1 MTPKF
6 GSGNQQHK
14 PQLPAKGSSGQTP
27 TEGGKHAAA
36 TSGLVRKDVP
46 SKNPMAV
53 EEGDKPIF
61 GDIPKENLEE
71 ALAEV
76 DAALEQNP
84 DDKELHIRKYRI
96 LRKSNDR
103 PAMRAA
109 LQQAA
114 RVCGDSFFGVK
125 LAEALE
131 EEGSFTK
138 ALEWRRWVAQFTPED
153 PETIRRLAATAV
165 RAGALKTAEVSY
177 TKLLELRQ
185 SDEAPLGGTF
195 YEEMLGKGLETEK
208 RIQLHQMGIRLL
220 AKALET
226 RADSP
231 TLLDS
236 AARLSYRVK
245 DMDAARLFFE
255 RSLKTNTDHKNAR
268 QWKVELLRVYSNKGM
283 VKEWRA
289 LNDSMIAE
297 LKEYV
302 KTYRGDTRA
311 WQILT
316 GQLIQAG
323 EFDEAIHYLKEALLS
338 DSKNAQALW
347 ELGRLYVRMG
357 RSQDAVDYYEEIIN
371 DPNEKKSVRR
381 AIERALADLFF
392 KLGRYR
398 EALAIYDRDPEGN
411 LRMIA
416 PIYEAVGD
424 LAEAEKLYVKS
435 VKQAPRDARCH
446 LGLAEFKVRQEDW
459 ATAAEAGRE
468 GLRCSYANEEV
479 HSNLAVALATALMKM
494 GQVEDAFKTMEEIC
508 EAYPDSIHQVFRK
521 VKLMVRQGRKEE
533 ALELAEEVRTQAEH
547 QTGCAPASSALW
559 SLLGDCCSLLGNIG
573 AAEEAYTNAL
583 RYDFMDSVAV
593 RGLGMVAEKR
603 NDLRRALELYQRFV
617 VLDPLNLAVP
627 TIKGRIEELVE
638 KVGPLPVPE
647 TAEEA
652 ADTMSSQEEAWTP
665 PARPETPEPAP
676 APPPAPQPKPKP
688 QPPPPPPDSSTPEG
702 WMGTGEVDW
711 YQQ

>member
-1 MTPKF
+1 
-6 GSGNQQHK
+6 
-14 PQLPAKGSSGQTP
+14 
-27 TEGGKHAAA
+27 
-36 TSGLVRKDVP
+36 
-46 SKNPMAV
+46 MAV

-76 DAALEQNP
+76 DSALELNP
-84 DDKELHIRKYRI
+84 DNKELHIRKYRI

-131 EEGSFTK
+131 EEGSYTK
-138 ALEWRRWVAQFTPED
+138 ALEWRRWVAQFTPDD

-177 TKLLELRQ
+177 SKLLELRQ
-185 SDEAPLGGTF
+185 QDEAPLGGTF
-195 YEEMLGKGLETEK
+195 YEEMLGKGLESEK
-208 RIQLHQMGIRLL
+208 RTQLHQMGIRLL

-226 RADSP
+226 RSDSAS
-231 TLLDS
+231 LLDS

-245 DMDAARLFFE
+245 DMEAARGFYE
-255 RSLKTNTDHKNAR
+255 RALKTNHEHKNSR
-268 QWKVELLRVYSNKGM
+268 QWKVELLRVYSNKGL
-283 VKEWRA
+283 VKEWRS
-289 LNDSMIAE
+289 LNDAMIAE

-302 KTYRGDTRA
+302 QTYRGDTRA

-323 EFDEAIHYLKEALLS
+323 EFDEAIHFLKEALLS

-381 AIERALADLFF
+381 AIERALADLYF

-424 LAEAEKLYVKS
+424 LGEAEKLYLKS

-459 ATAAEAGRE
+459 DQAAESGRE

-479 HSNLAVALATALMKM
+479 HSNLAVALATALMKK
-494 GQVEDAFKTMEEIC
+494 GQVEEAFQTMEEIC

-521 VKLMVRQGRKEE
+521 VKLMVRLGRKEE
-533 ALELAEEVRTQAEH
+533 ALKLAEEVRTQAEH

-559 SLLGDCCSLLGNIG
+559 SLLGDCCSLLGNIT

-593 RGLGMVAEKR
+593 RGLGMAAEKR
-603 NDLRRALELYQRFV
+603 SDLMRALELYQRFV
-617 VLDPLNLAVP
+617 LLDPLNLSVP
-627 TIKGRIEELVE
+627 TIKGRIEELIE
-638 KVGPLPVPE
+638 KVGPLPEPEPAPVPE
-647 TAEEA
+647 APAVEDHWA
-652 ADTMSSQEEAWTP
+652 APPQGQAP
-665 PARPETPEPAP
+665 PARPEVPVAAVPPPPEREPAP
-676 APPPAPQPKPKP
+676 TAAKP
-688 QPPPPPPDSSTPEG
+688 QQPEASPDG

>member
-6 GSGNQQHK
+6 GSGPQQK
-14 PQLPAKGSSGQTP
+14 PQLPQKGLAG
-27 TEGGKHAAA
+27 AAA
-36 TSGLVRKDVP
+36 GSGSGGGLVRKEVP
-46 SKNPMAV
+46 SKNPMAT

-76 DAALEQNP
+76 DAALAQSP

-96 LRKSNDR
+96 LRKSGDR

-109 LQQAA
+109 LQLAA
-114 RVCGDSFFGVK
+114 RVCGDPFFGVK

-131 EEGSFTK
+131 EEGSYTK

-153 PETIRRLAATAV
+153 PDTIRRLAATAV
-165 RAGALKTAEVSY
+165 RSGALKTAEVSY
-177 TKLLELRQ
+177 NKLIELR
-185 SDEAPLGGTF
+185 SGDEAPLGGTF
-195 YEEMLGKGLETEK
+195 YEEMLGKGLEPDK
-208 RIQLHQMGIRLL
+208 RLQLQQMGLRLL
-220 AKALET
+220 ARALET
-226 RADSP
+226 RDASAS
-231 TLLDS
+231 LLEA

-245 DMDAARLFFE
+245 DMNSSRGFYE
-255 RSLKTNTDHKNAR
+255 RALKTNADHKNAR
-268 QWKVELLRVYSNKGM
+268 QWRVELLRVYSNLG
-283 VKEWRA
+283 VVDEWRA
-289 LNDSMIAE
+289 LNDAIINE

-302 KTYRGDTRA
+302 KLYRGDQRA

-316 GQLIQAG
+316 TQLIQAG
-323 EFDEAIHYLKEALLS
+323 EFEEAIHYLKEALLA

-357 RSQDAVDYYEEIIN
+357 RSQEAVDYYDEIIN

-398 EALAIYDRDPEGN
+398 EALLIYDRDPEGN

-424 LAEAEKLYVKS
+424 IQEAEKLYQKS

-446 LGLAEFKVRQEDW
+446 LGTAEFRVRQEDW
-459 ATAAEAGRE
+459 EAAAEAGRE
-468 GLRCSYANEEV
+468 GLRCSYATEEV
-479 HSNLAVALATALMKM
+479 HSNLAVALATAQMKLA
-494 GQVEDAFKTMEEIC
+494 QVEDALKTMEEIC
-508 EAYPDSIHQVFRK
+508 EAYPDSIHQIFRK
-521 VKLMVRQGRKEE
+521 VKLLVRLGRKEE
-533 ALELAEEVRTQAEH
+533 ALALAEEVRTQAQH

-559 SLLGDCCSLLGNIG
+559 SLLGDCCSLLGNIDE
-573 AAEEAYTNAL
+573 AEDSYTNAL
-583 RYDFMDSVAV
+583 RYDFMDSAAV

-603 NDLRRALELYQRFV
+603 GDLRRALELYQRFV

-627 TIKGRIEELVE
+627 TIKGRIEELKE
-638 KVGPLPVPE
+638 KVGPLPAPE
-647 TAEEA
+647 SVEEASMEQSEEVHATVGAVAEEQRA
-652 ADTMSSQEEAWTP
+652 ATP
-665 PARPETPEPAP
+665 PP
-676 APPPAPQPKPKP
+676 APPPPPQAAPQAPPS
-688 QPPPPPPDSSTPEG
+688 PPPKTDG
-702 WMGTGEVDW
+702 WLGTGEVDW

>member
-1 MTPKF
+1 
-6 GSGNQQHK
+6 
-14 PQLPAKGSSGQTP
+14 
-27 TEGGKHAAA
+27 
-36 TSGLVRKDVP
+36 
-46 SKNPMAV
+46 MAV
-53 EEGDKPIF
+53 DEGDKPIF

-76 DAALEQNP
+76 DSALELNP
-84 DDKELHIRKYRI
+84 DNKELHIRKYRI

-131 EEGSFTK
+131 EEGSYTK

-185 SDEAPLGGTF
+185 GDEAPLGGTF
-195 YEEMLGKGLETEK
+195 YEEMLGKGLESDK

-226 RADSP
+226 RSDSP
-231 TLLDS
+231 TLLDA

-245 DMDAARLFFE
+245 DMEAARQFYE
-255 RSLKTNTDHKNAR
+255 RALKTNQHHKNSR
-268 QWKVELLRVYSNKGM
+268 QWRVELLRVYSNKGM
-283 VKEWRA
+283 VNEWRA
-289 LNDSMIAE
+289 LNDAIIAE
-297 LKEYV
+297 LKLYV
-302 KTYRGDTRA
+302 ADIRGDTRA

-381 AIERALADLFF
+381 AIERALADLYF

-424 LAEAEKLYVKS
+424 TAEAEKLYVKS

-459 ATAAEAGRE
+459 DQACESGRE

-479 HSNLAVALATALMKM
+479 HSNLAVSLATALMKK
-494 GQVEDAFKTMEEIC
+494 GQVEEAFQTMEEIC
-508 EAYPDSIHQVFRK
+508 EAYPDSIHQIFRK
-521 VKLMVRQGRKEE
+521 VKLMVRLGRKEE
-533 ALELAEEVRTQAEH
+533 ALQLAEEVRTQAEH

-559 SLLGDCCSLLGNIG
+559 SLLGDCCSLLGNIT
-573 AAEEAYTNAL
+573 AAEEAYGNAL

-593 RGLGMVAEKR
+593 RGLGMAAEKR
-603 NDLRRALELYQRFV
+603 NDLVRALELYQRFV
-617 VLDPLNLAVP
+617 LLDPLNLSVP
-627 TIKGRIEELVE
+627 TIKGRIEELIE
-638 KVGPLPVPE
+638 KVGPLPEPEPVVAAPAAVEDHWAPQTHAPAPIPDVPVVAVPE
-647 TAEEA
+647 
-652 ADTMSSQEEAWTP
+652 
-665 PARPETPEPAP
+665 PEPAP
-676 APPPAPQPKPKP
+676 VSVPPAPP
-688 QPPPPPPDSSTPEG
+688 QPAKPAQPEPSSDG